1 MNKDQ
6 PNNPLHGLTL
16 KVILE
21 DIVERHGWPALA
33 ERIKI
38 ACFKNEPSIKSSLKF
53 LRRTPW
59 ARDKV
64 EQLYLRDQKEV
75 QRKKLRNQRRAER
88 RAVKASF
95 EDEASPQSDQ
105 SDDLPDTD
113 TSPPL
118 SPDLPS

>member
-1 MNKDQ
+1 MSEQQ

-16 KVILE
+16 KAILE

-59 ARDKV
+59 ARTKV
-64 EQLYLRDQKEV
+64 EQLYLRDQKELE
-75 QRKKLRNQRRAER
+75 RKKLRNQRRAER
-88 RAVKASF
+88 RAVKATF
-95 EDEASPQSDQ
+95 EHEASQPPDQ

-113 TSPPL
+113 TSPPS